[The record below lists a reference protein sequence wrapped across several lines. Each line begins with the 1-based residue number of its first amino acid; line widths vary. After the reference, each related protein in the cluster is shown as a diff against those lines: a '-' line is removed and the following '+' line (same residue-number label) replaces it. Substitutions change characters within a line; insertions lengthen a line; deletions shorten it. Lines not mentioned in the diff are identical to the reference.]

1 MPGCLGA
8 WVPGCLGCLGCLDAW
23 GASGAWSPGCML
35 PYSALGEPWVPGCGA
50 LGDLSAWCLRMP
62 GTLWIL
68 GCAMRIGYLRR
79 LGIALPHPFRCFR
92 KKALTSPFRTPPC
105 PDSFPKT
112 AESGRSSP
120 QTGHQQWH
128 CTPSSIIHNY
138 TMTGCSE
145 IAGWSFPDSTPSQR
159 RLPHSAD
166 SPLPRLS
173 HCGDFRLGKPSSGS
187 AEARRF

>member
-1 MPGCLGA
+1 MPGCLDA
-8 WVPGCLGCLGCLDAW
+8 WVPGCLVALRCLER
-23 GASGAWSPGCML
+23 
-35 PYSALGEPWVPGCGA
+35 ALGTWCGA
-50 LGDLSAWCLRMP
+50 LGYLSAWRIGMPCMP